1 MEKEY
6 TNVKSS
12 PPEER
17 KAYTVGHH
25 DEGIN
30 TEHKY
35 QCEGFR
41 IMSVI
46 NTQKE
51 YAQFSGQNPTH
62 SSGVS
67 KAVIPK
73 DDLIRFFNNYTIG
86 WTDTVVLH
94 IPAQFFEESLLDIAR
109 QSNEVDIVEIGYT
122 SETEVIK
129 V

>member
-1 MEKEY
+1 MDEKY
-6 TNVKSS
+6 TNLKSN
-12 PPEER
+12 PPEEQ
-17 KAYTVGHH
+17 KAYIVGHH

-41 IMSVI
+41 IISVTSTQQTYAHFSSP
-46 NTQKE
+46 NT
-51 YAQFSGQNPTH
+51 TH

-67 KAVIPK
+67 RAVIPE
-73 DDLIRFFNNYTIG
+73 DDLLRFFNNYTVG

-109 QSNEVDIVEIGYT
+109 QSNEINIVEIGYT
-122 SETEVIK
+122 SDTGIIEV
-129 V
+129 

>member
-1 MEKEY
+1 MEKEH

-12 PPEER
+12 PPEGQ

-41 IMSVI
+41 IMSVTR
-46 NTQKE
+46 TQRK
-51 YAQFSGQNPTH
+51 YAQFSSPNPTH

-73 DDLIRFFNNYTIG
+73 DDLLRFFNNYTIG

-109 QSNEVDIVEIGYT
+109 QSNEIDIVEIGST
-122 SETEVIK
+122 SDTEIIEV
-129 V
+129 